1 MSGLECLLKVVELE
15 LTKTLCDMKK
25 NSITGM
31 EQLKCFDFR
40 DNMKASTAFLLGL
53 MLKSV
58 TCLPKD
64 VVKASQKTEV
74 ELLSREPRSAFAK
87 KL

>member
-1 MSGLECLLKVVELE
+1 M
-15 LTKTLCDMKK
+15 
-25 NSITGM
+25 
-31 EQLKCFDFR
+31 FDFR

-64 VVKASQKTEV
+64 VVKATQKTEV
-74 ELLSREPRSAFAK
+74 ELLSREPR
-87 KL
+87 

>member
-1 MSGLECLLKVVELE
+1 MRQEKHSR
-15 LTKTLCDMKK
+15 
-25 NSITGM
+25 TGV

-64 VVKASQKTEV
+64 VSKATQKTEV
-74 ELLSREPRSAFAK
+74 ELLSREPRSVFAK

>member
-15 LTKTLCDMKK
+15 LTKKTMRHETHSKTD
-25 NSITGM
+25 M
-31 EQLKCFDFR
+31 EQLTCFDFR

-64 VVKASQKTEV
+64 VVKATQKTEV
-74 ELLSREPRSAFAK
+74 ELLSREPRSVFAK

>member
-15 LTKTLCDMKK
+15 LTKNTMRHEKH
-25 NSITGM
+25 SRTGM
-31 EQLKCFDFR
+31 KQLICFDFR
-40 DNMKASTAFLLGL
+40 DNMKAPTAFLLGL

-64 VVKASQKTEV
+64 VVKATQKTEV
-74 ELLSREPRSAFAK
+74 ELLSREPRSVFAK

>member
-1 MSGLECLLKVVELE
+1 M
-15 LTKTLCDMKK
+15 
-25 NSITGM
+25 
-31 EQLKCFDFR
+31 FDFR

-64 VVKASQKTEV
+64 VVKATQKTEV
-74 ELLSREPRSAFAK
+74 ELLSREPRSVFAK